1 MTLLYFAYGS
11 NMDAEQMA
19 RRCPGAVPAG
29 TAVLPGYRFLINER
43 GYATV
48 VPAEDGETPG
58 LLWRLDAGHTAAL
71 DRYEGHGKGLYDRC
85 WREVRAADG
94 AQTDALVYIDHRN
107 KRVGAAKPGYLER
120 ILAAA
125 EALGL
130 PEAHLSRLRCW
141 PDTSA
146 LRAFHRLVGL
156 VRRGGDAPDIAR
168 HGAELAQWLKDH
180 RDEVLLEAM
189 EGMPDRTPAE
199 RVLVT
204 GTLAVLR
211 VAPTLNE
218 HGAGRLALEHAALGR
233 FLRHAEKLPAD
244 GAVPAADKGMAELAG
259 VGVILT
265 ADPARA
271 HAPEDRFI
279 VTPHAPLLAAVWHR
293 LFAGDHG
300 VSARDCAFMEA
311 FADAADETPNARG
324 DAVVRLALEKARALA
339 AARRDNIAAE
349 LEALRPGNG

>member
-11 NMDAEQMA
+11 NMDAAQMA

-58 LLWRLDAGHTAAL
+58 LLWRLDAGHVEAL

-107 KRVGAAKPGYLER
+107 TRVGAAKPGYLER
-120 ILAAA
+120 IVAAA

-130 PEAHLSRLRCW
+130 PAAHLSLLRCW
-141 PDTSA
+141 PDAAA
-146 LRAFHRLVGL
+146 LRAFNRLVDE
-156 VRRGGDAPDIAR
+156 VKRGGDSPDIAR
-168 HGAELAQWLKDH
+168 HGGEPARWLQDH

-189 EGMPDRTPAE
+189 EGMPDRTPAD

-218 HGAGRLALEHAALGR
+218 HRAGRLVLEHAALGR

-244 GAVPAADKGMAELAG
+244 GAVPAADKGMPELAG

-271 HAPEDRFI
+271 HEPEDRFI
-279 VTPHAPLLAAVWHR
+279 VTPHAPLLAAVWR
-293 LFAGDHG
+293 QLFAGDHG

-311 FADAADETPNARG
+311 FADAADGAPNARG

-339 AARRDNIAAE
+339 ATRRDNLAAE
-349 LEALRPGNG
+349 LEALRPGND